1 MEISLLLAQQILQLF
16 LILLMGYA
24 VVRCGLLK
32 AADSRVLSVVM
43 VYLAL
48 PCVVL
53 KAFQIDDSPALRT
66 GLRYAFAIAVL
77 LHLLF
82 LALTAVLKRPLQL
95 DVIEGATLIYSNAAA
110 LVIPLV
116 RALLGE
122 EYVVYSCAF
131 VIVQLI
137 LLWTHCSTS
146 LQGGGAIEW
155 KKILLNVNLI
165 SIVMGAVLFFAHIPL
180 PGQLL
185 GALNTMGDMVGPLGM
200 LLAGMAIAESPLK
213 QLFCTRRY
221 YLPVALRLIGYPA
234 AVLAVLLLS
243 QVGAFLP
250 AARAAGGYSLQNGTA
265 IIKSGMS
272 DAEVN
277 RALTRALVV
286 GFDQMSEADQNTL
299 LDSLTW
305 EYYTNA
311 VRKDIGFESK
321 SDKMYWDSI
330 GGGRTVKEGK
340 YVKIKYTC
348 PALAK
353 NDDGNYQVRVRNTNA
368 AVTLTKVEK
377 LDSSISLRSGVQV
390 KMPYTDAGA
399 LDFNA
404 LRARIFEQ
412 VVASSTPKLT
422 VNDVHIEYYAKSEL
436 VSHKEWVK
444 LEGEFVTVPL
454 FDKKVG
460 YPAISEGNWKIKIT
474 FDGNADYKGCHREMD
489 VTFLD
494 RDAAPFHLKGGVT
507 EVGIVY
513 NADQSINYAETE
525 QALREALIE
534 STDPGYPVDLVK
546 VQYNIYGTSI
556 TDDWIANYKDLS
568 YKVLDSDL
576 FNGIKAGKFGLGDQL
591 LRLSWR
597 GNADYKPFE
606 ETRVRVKMVDNRQP
620 TEVALKP
627 SISLVYNKDVSV
639 VAGQLFD
646 YVINWDHSTLPEK
659 DTLSADDFT
668 FEYEAEVM
676 ITDKDGLVVGT
687 GEKRWAPIAG
697 KKILTDYS
705 FCEQIGAGEH
715 KIRVTYK
722 GNADY
727 RPSNGAELPKD
738 CYLTIKKAPVT
749 VKVHSTSIYADEE
762 LSKDFITTDPADNFD
777 IFTVFGGVTNNVTGS
792 VFVQLPERLTK
803 GTIIKLIDKTLEGL
817 HQKTL
822 TQMMKE
828 GTTVGE
834 LRKLFNDI
842 VTNADNLPQSVK
854 ELLAKAGIDIDTLV
868 KLNEALNKFP
878 NLLDDVRVAFGTP
891 DQAGIYTVCA
901 VTNNKNYH
909 TGFAMGSLVVKAHVS
924 DVRLTWNAP
933 INGKLTVE
941 EAAAFDFGATLRYNE
956 KPVADQSSVKCLYT
970 GITSNWQ
977 SYPST
982 TTPPTEPGRYVMTA
996 VTVGGNYQAAPITRS
1011 FQITK

>member
-1 MEISLLLAQQILQLF
+1 MTGKKLQRLLACL
-16 LILLMGYA
+16 
-24 VVRCGLLK
+24 
-32 AADSRVLSVVM
+32 
-43 VYLAL
+43 
-48 PCVVL
+48 
-53 KAFQIDDSPALRT
+53 
-66 GLRYAFAIAVL
+66 
-77 LHLLF
+77 
-82 LALTAVLKRPLQL
+82 
-95 DVIEGATLIYSNAAA
+95 
-110 LVIPLV
+110 
-116 RALLGE
+116 
-122 EYVVYSCAF
+122 
-131 VIVQLI
+131 
-137 LLWTHCSTS
+137 
-146 LQGGGAIEW
+146 
-155 KKILLNVNLI
+155 
-165 SIVMGAVLFFAHIPL
+165 
-180 PGQLL
+180 
-185 GALNTMGDMVGPLGM
+185 
-200 LLAGMAIAESPLK
+200 
-213 QLFCTRRY
+213 
-221 YLPVALRLIGYPA
+221 
-234 AVLAVLLLS
+234 LAVLLLS

-299 LDSLTW
+299 LDSLQW
-305 EYYTNA
+305 EYYCEG
-311 VRKDIGFESK
+311 KDTKTGLIKHSDWGSIGGFESET
-321 SDKMYWDSI
+321 SI
-330 GGGRTVKEGK
+330 GKGWYKVTTHYKH
-340 YVKIKYTC
+340 
-348 PALAK
+348 PALK
-353 NDDGNYQVRVRNTNA
+353 DNSDGNYNVRVRGTNA
-368 AVTLTKVEK
+368 AVTLTKAEK
-377 LDSSISLRSGVQV
+377 PDSSISLRSGVQV

-412 VVASSTPKLT
+412 VVASSTPNLT

-444 LEGEFVTVPL
+444 LEGEFVTIPIL
-454 FDKKVG
+454 NQKVG

-513 NADQSINYAETE
+513 NADLSINYAATE

-534 STDPGYPVDLVK
+534 STDPSYPIDLVK

-568 YKVLDSDL
+568 YKILDSDWL
-576 FNGIKAGKFGLGDQL
+576 NGIKAGKFDLGDQL
-591 LRLSWR
+591 LRLSWS

-620 TEVALKP
+620 TEVVLKP
-627 SISLVYNKDVSV
+627 SISLIYNKDVSV
-639 VAGQLFD
+639 VAGQLFE
-646 YVINWDHSTLPEK
+646 YVINWDDSTLPEK

-668 FEYEAEVM
+668 FEYEAEIM

-822 TQMMKE
+822 TQMMQE

-878 NLLDDVRVAFGTP
+878 GLLDNVRVAFGTP

>member
-1 MEISLLLAQQILQLF
+1 MTGKKLQRLLACL
-16 LILLMGYA
+16 
-24 VVRCGLLK
+24 
-32 AADSRVLSVVM
+32 
-43 VYLAL
+43 
-48 PCVVL
+48 
-53 KAFQIDDSPALRT
+53 
-66 GLRYAFAIAVL
+66 
-77 LHLLF
+77 
-82 LALTAVLKRPLQL
+82 
-95 DVIEGATLIYSNAAA
+95 
-110 LVIPLV
+110 
-116 RALLGE
+116 
-122 EYVVYSCAF
+122 
-131 VIVQLI
+131 
-137 LLWTHCSTS
+137 
-146 LQGGGAIEW
+146 
-155 KKILLNVNLI
+155 
-165 SIVMGAVLFFAHIPL
+165 
-180 PGQLL
+180 
-185 GALNTMGDMVGPLGM
+185 
-200 LLAGMAIAESPLK
+200 
-213 QLFCTRRY
+213 
-221 YLPVALRLIGYPA
+221 
-234 AVLAVLLLS
+234 LAVLLLS

-250 AARAAGGYSLQNGTA
+250 AARAAGEYSLQNGTA

-286 GFDQMSEADQNTL
+286 GFEQMSEADQNAL
-299 LDSLTW
+299 LGSLTW

-330 GGGRTVKEGK
+330 GGGRTVKEGGK

-353 NDDGNYQVRVRNTNA
+353 NSDGNYQVRVRGTNA

-412 VVASSTPKLT
+412 VVASSTPNLT
-422 VNDVHIEYYAKSEL
+422 VNDVTIEYYAKSAVFKYED
-436 VSHKEWVK
+436 WVK
-444 LEGEFVTVPL
+444 LEGEYKTIPVINQ
-454 FDKKVG
+454 KVG

-534 STDPGYPVDLVK
+534 STDPSYPIDLVK

-576 FNGIKAGKFGLGDQL
+576 LDGIKAGKFGLGDQL
-591 LRLSWR
+591 LRLSWS

-627 SISLVYNKDVSV
+627 SISLIYNKDVSV
-639 VAGQLFD
+639 VAGQIFE
-646 YVINWDHSTLPEK
+646 YVINWDDSTLPEK

-697 KKILTDYS
+697 EKVLTSYT
-705 FCEQIGAGEH
+705 FCEQIGAGEQ

-727 RPSNGAELPKD
+727 RPSNGAELPD
-738 CYLTIKKAPVT
+738 GCYLTIKKAPVT

-762 LSKDFITTDPADNFD
+762 LSKDFITTDPVDNFD
-777 IFTVFGGVTNNVTGS
+777 IFTIFGGVTNNVTGS

-868 KLNEALNKFP
+868 KLNEALDKFP
-878 NLLDDVRVAFGTP
+878 GLLDNVRVAFGTP

-977 SYPST
+977 SYSST

>member
-1 MEISLLLAQQILQLF
+1 MTGKKLQRLLACL
-16 LILLMGYA
+16 
-24 VVRCGLLK
+24 
-32 AADSRVLSVVM
+32 
-43 VYLAL
+43 
-48 PCVVL
+48 
-53 KAFQIDDSPALRT
+53 
-66 GLRYAFAIAVL
+66 
-77 LHLLF
+77 
-82 LALTAVLKRPLQL
+82 
-95 DVIEGATLIYSNAAA
+95 
-110 LVIPLV
+110 
-116 RALLGE
+116 
-122 EYVVYSCAF
+122 
-131 VIVQLI
+131 
-137 LLWTHCSTS
+137 
-146 LQGGGAIEW
+146 
-155 KKILLNVNLI
+155 
-165 SIVMGAVLFFAHIPL
+165 
-180 PGQLL
+180 
-185 GALNTMGDMVGPLGM
+185 
-200 LLAGMAIAESPLK
+200 
-213 QLFCTRRY
+213 
-221 YLPVALRLIGYPA
+221 
-234 AVLAVLLLS
+234 LAVLLLS

-286 GFDQMSEADQNTL
+286 GFDQMSEADQNAL
-299 LDSLTW
+299 LDSLQW
-305 EYYTNA
+305 EYYCEG
-311 VRKDIGFESK
+311 KDTKTGLIKHSDWGSIGGFESET
-321 SDKMYWDSI
+321 SI
-330 GGGRTVKEGK
+330 GKGWYKVTTHYKH
-340 YVKIKYTC
+340 
-348 PALAK
+348 PALK
-353 NDDGNYQVRVRNTNA
+353 DNSDGNYNVRVRGTNA
-368 AVTLTKVEK
+368 AVTLTKAEK
-377 LDSSISLRSGVQV
+377 PDSSISLRSGVQV

-412 VVASSTPKLT
+412 VVASSTPNLT

-444 LEGEFVTVPL
+444 LEGEFVTIPIL
-454 FDKKVG
+454 NQTVG

-474 FDGNADYKGCHREMD
+474 FDGNADYKGCSREMD

-513 NADQSINYAETE
+513 NADRSINYAATE

-534 STDPGYPVDLVK
+534 STDPNYPVDLVK

-576 FNGIKAGKFGLGDQL
+576 LDGIKAGKFGLGDQL

-620 TEVALKP
+620 TEVVLKP

-639 VAGQLFD
+639 VAGQIFE
-646 YVINWDHSTLPEK
+646 YVINWDDSTLPEK

-697 KKILTDYS
+697 EKVLTSYT
-705 FCEQIGAGEH
+705 FCEQIGAGEQ

-727 RPSNGAELPKD
+727 RPSNGAELPD
-738 CYLTIKKAPVT
+738 GCYLTIKKAPVS

-762 LSKDFITTDPADNFD
+762 LSKDFVTTDPADNFD

-817 HQKTL
+817 GQKTL
-822 TQMMKE
+822 TQMMQE

-854 ELLAKAGIDIDTLV
+854 ELLEKVGIDIDTLV

-977 SYPST
+977 AYSST